1 MAVFGDRAFKGELK
15 SNEVMWLGPNPIG
28 LCLFFLSF
36 FFFFFFLGPYP
47 GQMEVSRLGVESE
60 L

>member
-36 FFFFFFLGPYP
+36 FFFFFCIFRAIPRANG
-47 GQMEVSRLGVESE
+47 GFQARG
-60 L
+60 

>member
-28 LCLFFLSF
+28 LCLFFF
-36 FFFFFFLGPYP
+36 FFVFLGAYP
-47 GQMEVSRLGVESE
+47 GETEGSRLGVELE